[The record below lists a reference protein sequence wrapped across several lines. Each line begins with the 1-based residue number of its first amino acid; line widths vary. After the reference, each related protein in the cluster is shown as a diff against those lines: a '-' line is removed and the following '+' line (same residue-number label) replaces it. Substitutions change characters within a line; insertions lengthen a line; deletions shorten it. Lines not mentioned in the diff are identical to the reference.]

1 MLKTINV
8 LPNVNDMA
16 FCGRVVYE
24 PAIKGNVCRFS
35 LIRNFGGGKAPI
47 IIDYVFYKPK
57 NGFPE
62 FLKKGAPIIAHS
74 YVTPQ
79 TWTDKDGVKHE
90 ELVKVIKSVEL
101 ATLIQKKIKVS
112 DNPVSEETGEEAIT
126 VEE

>member
-1 MLKTINV
+1 MEKTINL
-8 LPNVNDMA
+8 LPNVNNMD

-24 PAIKGNVCRFS
+24 PTIKGNVCRFS

-47 IIDYVFYKPK
+47 IVDYVFYKPK

-79 TWTDKDGVKHE
+79 NWTDKDGVEHE
-90 ELVKVIKSVEL
+90 EVVKVIKSVEL
-101 ATLIQKKIKVS
+101 ATLVPKKIKVS
-112 DNPVSEETGEEAIT
+112 EPPVSEETGEEAID